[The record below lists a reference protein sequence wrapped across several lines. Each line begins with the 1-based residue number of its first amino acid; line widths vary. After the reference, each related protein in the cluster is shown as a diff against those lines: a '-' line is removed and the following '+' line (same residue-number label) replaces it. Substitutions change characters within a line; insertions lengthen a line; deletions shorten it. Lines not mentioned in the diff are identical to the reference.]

1 MQPAEPDA
9 FESIEPMVVDSR
21 SLASQLTAR
30 LRELITSG
38 ALGGGAQL
46 PTEPEL
52 AERFRVGSDHCP

>member
-38 ALGGGAQL
+38 ALGRRRAATHGTG
-46 PTEPEL
+46 T
-52 AERFRVGSDHCP
+52 R